1 MIYCTHGITKAVA
14 EGIKSNIMSIKTTSG
29 RLSQHR
35 ILQNLR
41 VVFLRWIR
49 SRTTIVLDGP
59 VAISPAT
66 VWRDRF
72 PSVTATMDG
81 RMGICVYQLML
92 IQSLESV
99 MVPFDFS
106 VSSGTF
112 DDTPSRIL
120 HMSPNC

>member
-49 SRTTIVLDGP
+49 SRPMIVLDGP
-59 VAISPAT
+59 AAISLAT
-66 VWRDRF
+66 
-72 PSVTATMDG
+72 S
-81 RMGICVYQLML
+81 
-92 IQSLESV
+92 
-99 MVPFDFS
+99 
-106 VSSGTF
+106 
-112 DDTPSRIL
+112 
-120 HMSPNC
+120 